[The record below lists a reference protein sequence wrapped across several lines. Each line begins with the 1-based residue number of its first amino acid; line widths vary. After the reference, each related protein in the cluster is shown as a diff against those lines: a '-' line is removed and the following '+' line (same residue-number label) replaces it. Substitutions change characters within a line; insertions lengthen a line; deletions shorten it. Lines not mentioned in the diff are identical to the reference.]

1 MKFQEV
7 KEKKCRKKKKNTK
20 KKTSNA
26 NTSLD
31 SDNMIPNDNLMISS
45 PKGDKHKNCEV
56 NVNDNIIKEPTLKN
70 FEVNQNQQTIIP
82 NNNVM
87 YYPINPLLMQPTSF
101 NNQMI
106 HYPILNYGYIPYN
119 MYNLNNQMCNMSIN
133 NPQMNNLLINSNPF
147 RINNNNV
154 NGEKFSD
161 LSISQSSL
169 ENEKFINKG
178 EDDSLELIILEDLN
192 DILEFKD
199 EKKFFEIHEKIR
211 SYIKSEEDI
220 EKLHKIYDDLSVE
233 DQKYF
238 DLITSQ
244 QIIDNLKDDLIAQY
258 FVKSLNK
265 LFNIEKEKEK
275 ENGNKESTYC
285 KKYFLAIC
293 KNFDLFLKS
302 KQMCSFIE
310 TIINICKLEF
320 TQLLF
325 PYILDNF
332 QLLIKSKSKSR
343 ILQSI
348 IDVTSKN
355 EYTSFSN
362 NKEKK
367 TENIDFLDV
376 LDKVSLKENVED
388 FRKKLLEKISQN
400 ISSLTKKKTT
410 SKIIVFL
417 LNSWSTFYCN
427 DLVAELM
434 KNVEDL
440 IYNENSYSILE
451 HIFQNFSNNADL
463 TNNVKKM
470 LHSIKDF
477 SKVYRDNYSFEKFKY
492 LTSFLNYYDIK
503 AYCTHL
509 YRLKK
514 DNQEDSFIRDTYYYM
529 CQLQQS

>member
-7 KEKKCRKKKKNTK
+7 KEKKCRKKKKNNK

-31 SDNMIPNDNLMISS
+31 SDNMIPADNFMLSS
-45 PKGDKHKNCEV
+45 PKGDKHKNREV
-56 NVNDNIIKEPTLKN
+56 NVNENMKEPNLKN
-70 FEVNQNQQTIIP
+70 IEVNQNQQTVIP

-106 HYPILNYGYIPYN
+106 HYPIYNFGYIPYN
-119 MYNLNNQMCNMSIN
+119 MYNLNNQMNNMSIN
-133 NPQMNNLLINSNPF
+133 NPQMNHLLNNSSPF
-147 RINNNNV
+147 RINNNV
-154 NGEKFSD
+154 KGDKFSD

-199 EKKFFEIHEKIR
+199 EKKFLEIHEKIR

-220 EKLHKIYDDLSVE
+220 EKLHNIYDDLSVE

-258 FVKSLNK
+258 FVKSLSK

-275 ENGNKESTYC
+275 ENKESTYC
-285 KKYFLAIC
+285 KKYFLVIC

-310 TIINICKLEF
+310 TAIDNCKLEF

-332 QLLIKSKSKSR
+332 QLLIKSKSKSN

-348 IDVTSKN
+348 INVTAKN
-355 EYTSFSN
+355 EYTSFSS

-388 FRKKLLEKISQN
+388 FRKKLLEKISKN
-400 ISSLTKKKTT
+400 ISSFTKKTTT

-427 DLVAELM
+427 DLVVELM

-440 IYNENSYSILE
+440 IYNENSYCILD

-477 SKVYRDNYSFEKFKY
+477 SKVYRNNFSFEKFKY
-492 LTSFLNYYDIK
+492 LISFLNYYDIK

-514 DNQEDSFIRDTYYYM
+514 DNQDDSFIRDTYYYM